1 MSMRKEL
8 VVKPFLIQPRED
20 IRSVLSKMENAS
32 FQARN
37 LGSAFRVWKQMLREE
52 TFIFM
57 GLAGAMIPAGMRRLL
72 CYLIQ
77 HRLIDCLV
85 STGANLFHDCYESL
99 GRVHFQCSPLTND
112 IELKKRGMS
121 RVYDT
126 LVLDKD
132 FKKTDHFTSQFAE
145 SLKPD
150 RLYTTREFFYLLG
163 EKLSLEV
170 KEKGILISAYEAK
183 IPVYCPAPGDS
194 SVGIALAIK
203 KTHIG
208 FDLIKD
214 VEEMAFLV
222 SKAKLTGVIYIGGGT
237 PKNFIQQAQV
247 TASLKGVHTH
257 GHKYAVQITTD
268 SPYWGGL
275 SGCSFEEG
283 QSWGKIAPKAEK
295 VTLHCDATI
304 ALPLLATGLA
314 QEIEEGLKRDR
325 VPVFE
330 QGKEITFSFK

>member
-1 MSMRKEL
+1 MPMRKEL
-8 VVKPFLIQPRED
+8 AVDPFLIKPWED
-20 IRSVLSKMENAS
+20 IRLILSRMENIS
-32 FQARN
+32 FQGRN
-37 LGSAFRVWKQMLREE
+37 LGSAFRIWKQMLREE
-52 TFIFM
+52 TFIFL

-85 STGANLFHDCYESL
+85 STGANLFHDCHESL

-112 IELKKRGMS
+112 IELRKQGMS
-121 RVYDT
+121 RIYDT

-132 FKKTDHFTSQFAE
+132 FKKTDHFISQFAD

-150 RLYTTREFFYLLG
+150 HLYTTREFFYLLG
-163 EKLSLEV
+163 GKLSLEA
-170 KEKGILISAYEAK
+170 KERGILTGAYEAK
-183 IPVYCPAPGDS
+183 IPIYCPAPGDS
-194 SVGIALAIK
+194 SVGIALAVK
-203 KTHIG
+203 KSNIG

-214 VEEMAFLV
+214 VEETASLV

-247 TASLKGVHTH
+247 TASLKGVLTY
-257 GHKYAVQITTD
+257 GHKYAIQITTD
-268 SPYWGGL
+268 APYWGGL

-283 QSWGKIAPKAEK
+283 QSWGKIALKAKK
-295 VTLHCDATI
+295 VTLHCDATV

-314 QEIEEGLKRDR
+314 QEIEDGLKRDK

-330 QGKEITFSFK
+330 QQREINFSFK